1 MKTAITNSN
10 FLFLFM
16 AMFFSVS
23 LYSQTTE
30 LYIGNTSNSFV
41 IKANET
47 VSVAG
52 LTLSPT
58 ADLDL
63 TNNQITKTNT
73 VTNAATQTYVPLV
86 YKFSSNTNAFTGTIS
101 ISYAGITFG
110 TETNYKFHYHDGTRW
125 NRDASSTVNT
135 GTDVVTSS
143 ALSSVVLNE
152 LTISDITTTLPVTWL
167 SFTAEKQ
174 GAGALLKWSTATEQ
188 NTKDFEVQHS
198 TNATSWTALGTV
210 DAAGNSNTV
219 RSYSFTH
226 ATPFKGNIYNYYRIL
241 QRDVDGKSSY
251 SKIASLI
258 YDEPGADVIVYPN
271 PAKESL
277 TIYLAETQE
286 VRLINVAGATIWKGT
301 LTAGRNQ
308 LNLTRFAKGIY
319 WVITE
324 SVKKQIVIQ

>member
-1 MKTAITNSN
+1 MIRTLFV
-10 FLFLFM
+10 FLFIVVGNI
-16 AMFFSVS
+16 S
-23 LYSQTTE
+23 YSQLYVGTE
-30 LYIGNTSNSFV
+30 GMTVKSGETLSFD
-41 IKANET
+41 
-47 VSVAG
+47 G
-52 LTLSPT
+52 LTFTPTGDFTLTSTTLSRTDDITITPT
-58 ADLDL
+58 PTGTYIKRYYSFSSEPTFAGNIRFSYLNADLNGL
-63 TNNQITKTNT
+63 SAGNLKLNIRTN
-73 VTNAATQTYVPLV
+73 
-86 YKFSSNTNAFTGTIS
+86 GTS
-101 ISYAGITFG
+101 WTA
-110 TETNYKFHYHDGTRW
+110 
-125 NRDASSTVNT
+125 VN
-135 GTDVVTSS
+135 GTDVNTAGGSYVEATSIASTNLNMLTLAS
-143 ALSSVVLNE
+143 ASAA
-152 LTISDITTTLPVTWL
+152 LPVTWL

-198 TNATSWTALGTV
+198 TNAVSWTALGTV

-219 RSYSFTH
+219 RSYTFTH

-286 VRLINVAGATIWKGT
+286 VRLVNVAGATIWKGT